1 MGRQRVLAPV
11 AGEERDPAT
20 GHLTDRDRRRGRP
33 ERRVDDDL
41 LDVVE
46 QRVEA
51 RSAVDADVGAPPA
64 AGRVGHDETEVELA
78 VELFSLV
85 ADRPDDDAVVDDPV
99 DDPPSLAGDESEP
112 PSPELVDELDDVFDF
127 DEPVRLSVL

>member
-1 MGRQRVLAPV
+1 VVAPV
-11 AGEERDPAT
+11 AGEEGDPAAC
-20 GHLTDRDRRRGRP
+20 HLPDRDRRRGRP

-51 RSAVDADVGAPPA
+51 RAPVDADVGPSPA
-64 AGRVGHDETEVELA
+64 GGRVGHDETEVELA
-78 VELFSLV
+78 VELLSLDV
-85 ADRPDDDAVVDDPV
+85 DSPDDDPD
-99 DDPPSLAGDESEP
+99 DDPPSLAEEPEP
-112 PSPELVDELDDVFDF
+112 PSPEDADELDDVF